1 MANFAKGVR
10 VKSQQTKYG
19 EIIKLGINL
28 EEFSENPINE
38 RGYINIDILR
48 AKETNKPYAVINTYS
63 NEKTN
68 SQETNEEIIQFD
80 DEEIPF

>member
-1 MANFAKGVR
+1 MANFAKGMR

-48 AKETNKPYAVINTYS
+48 AKTDNKPYAVINTYG
-63 NEKTN
+63 EKTEEK
-68 SQETNEEIIQFD
+68 SEEIIEFS
-80 DEEIPF
+80 DEVIPF